1 MERQAGLLKRLGI
14 SAFSLLFAALL
25 GFFPRTGQA
34 VNATGRI
41 VGTVTDSTGAVVP
54 GAAVTVMSQ
63 TTGASRRMQTDAN
76 GDYNFELLPI
86 GLYSVRVE
94 KSGFKTFSENGIT
107 LQVDE
112 NRTVPVVLQPGDVT
126 EEVTV
131 TTAPVGVDLIDATV
145 KEVVDQERM
154 VDLPLNG
161 RSPLDLQLIMP
172 GTAVDIVGVGHAQ
185 SQNNG
190 LVVNGNRAA
199 SNYYLLDGVNFI
211 NSFQSTAPVFPAP
224 DALHEFTMQLGQMSA
239 AFGRDSGATVNAVTN
254 SGTNEFHGTLFEF
267 FRNTV
272 LNANNYFSNKN
283 GKARPPYNLNQYGG
297 SLGGPVRK
305 DKTFFFVY
313 AQQTSRRESQPIIIP
328 TVLTSSERLGDFND
342 DCPGSACPIDPRTG
356 KSFPGNVIPQNRIDP
371 VAAAFVQKVMPLPN
385 SGTRSYIFNGP
396 TGTGQDH
403 LDESQFVAR
412 IDQSFGAKDKVFGRY
427 YYNDDAGVAFSG
439 NLPGNFYNQ
448 DYRNQNL
455 GLNWTRI
462 LSPTEVNSLT
472 IGFDR
477 TAHHFV
483 DPIPRNWHDFG
494 GPCNSRGCEYKYTI
508 ALFIP
513 GSINSQ
519 GNSDY
524 YQTPTTYQI
533 SDVMSWVKG
542 RNTLNVG
549 TDLLDETPNQF
560 FNFLSDGEF
569 FFANNF
575 SNNSLSDFLLGLPSY
590 GRQDTP
596 TGNELRYHEINI
608 YAQDDVKVTKDLNVN
623 LGLRWE
629 PFMPP
634 TDNRNWRDCMDLTF
648 TEHSIVFPQGPP
660 GLLYPAEGQQG
671 RGWGGVH
678 DAGCPRSASPNKM
691 ANMAP
696 RIGLAWDP
704 FGTGKTSVHAG
715 YGIFWDNIRLEAW
728 NRLPNTQPYTISR
741 SVFSPGNVTNNFPA
755 SLSGDL
761 WLTNGGLADP
771 YPYAVPEGATQ
782 NAAFKY
788 AYPVLTAYFPS
799 TFNLAY
805 VQQYNFGIDQ
815 ELWKN
820 YTVKVTYLGNRG
832 VHLFMSHEYNWA
844 LPLPFTVETPAQQ
857 LANYTARRRFST
869 VTCQGQPCYDTME
882 RDDDAGWSNYNSL
895 QITVN
900 RQFTHGLTFLGS
912 YVWGKTLDIGSVS
925 AEGGEGPRDPYNLN
939 LDKGP
944 SQFDIRNRFVTSFI
958 WQVPRMK
965 EFGNPVA
972 NGLINGWEFNGAVT
986 IQSGFPFTV
995 HSGPDTSLTGI
1006 GGETADPVP
1015 GANPTLPSGRS
1026 HSQRIAQYF
1035 NTAAFKIA
1043 PYGTYGATGR
1053 DSLSGP
1059 GLVNFDI
1066 SIFKEF
1072 KLSERWGKLQFREE
1086 NFNLFNHPN
1095 FGLPDS
1101 TVTDGAAFGQ
1111 IFSAGNPRFIQFAVK
1126 EIF

>member
-1 MERQAGLLKRLGI
+1 MKGQTSLLKRLGI
-14 SAFSLLFAALL
+14 FVTSLVVAVLI
-25 GFFPRTGQA
+25 GFFPKTAQA

-41 VGTVTDSTGAVVP
+41 VGTVSDSSGAIVP
-54 GAAVTVMSQ
+54 DAAITLTNQ
-63 TTGASRRMQTDAN
+63 TTGASRRMQSDAS
-76 GDYNFELLPI
+76 GGFNFELLPI
-86 GLYSVRVE
+86 GLYSLRVE
-94 KSGFKTFSENGIT
+94 RSGFKSFSENGIT

-112 NRTVPVVLQPGDVT
+112 SRTIPVTLQPGNVT
-126 EEVTV
+126 QEVVV
-131 TTAPVGVDLIDATV
+131 TSVPVGVNLVDATV
-145 KEVVDQERM
+145 KEVVDQQRM

-199 SNYYLLDGVNFI
+199 SNYYLLDGVDFI
-211 NSFQSTAPVFPAP
+211 NAFQSTAPVFPAP

-239 AFGRDSGATVNAVTN
+239 AFGRDAGATVNAVTN
-254 SGTNEFHGTLFEF
+254 SGTNQFHGTLFEF

-283 GKARPPYNLNQYGG
+283 DAPRPPYHLNQYGG
-297 SLGGPVRK
+297 SLGGPIRK

-328 TVLTSSERLGDFND
+328 TVLTPTERLGDFSD

-356 KSFPGNVIPQNRIDP
+356 QAFPNNVIPQNRIDP
-371 VAAAFVQKVMPLPN
+371 VAAAFVQAIMPLPN
-385 SGTRSYIFNGP
+385 SGTRSYIFDGP

-439 NLPGNFYNQ
+439 NLPGNFYDQ

-455 GLNWTRI
+455 GLNWTHI
-462 LSPTEVNSLT
+462 LSPTKVNSLT
-472 IGFDR
+472 LGFDR

-494 GPCNSRGCEYKYTI
+494 GPCNSLGCDRKFTI

-533 SDVMSWVKG
+533 SDVLSWVKG
-542 RNTLNVG
+542 RNSLNIG
-549 TDLLDETPNQF
+549 TDILDEAPNQF

-569 FFANNF
+569 FFQNNF
-575 SNNSLSDFLLGLPSY
+575 SNNPLTDFLLGLPSY

-596 TGNELRYHEINI
+596 TGNELRYHEVSV
-608 YAQDDVKVTKDLNVN
+608 YAQDDLKLTKDLTVN
-623 LGLRWE
+623 LGVRWE

-648 TEHSIVFPQGPP
+648 TKQSVVFPQGPP
-660 GLLYPAEGQQG
+660 GLLYPAESQQG
-671 RGWGGVH
+671 RGGGSVH

-696 RIGLAWDP
+696 RVGLAWDP
-704 FGTGKTSVHAG
+704 FGKGKTSVRAG
-715 YGIFWDNIRLEAW
+715 YGVFWDNIRLEAW

-741 SVFSPGNVTNNFPA
+741 SDFSPGNVTNNFPA

-761 WLTNGGLADP
+761 WLTNAGLADP
-771 YPYAVPEGATQ
+771 YPYSVPEGATQ

-799 TFNLAY
+799 SFNLAY
-805 VQQYNFGIDQ
+805 VQQYNLGVEQ
-815 ELWKN
+815 EFAKD
-820 YTVKVTYLGNRG
+820 YTLKITYLGNKG
-832 VHLFMSHEYNWA
+832 SHLFMSHEYNWA
-844 LPLPFTVETPAQQ
+844 VPLPFNVETPAQQ
-857 LANYTARRRFST
+857 LANYTARRRFSN

-882 RDDDAGWSNYNSL
+882 RDDDAGWSDYNSL

-900 RQFTHGLTFLGS
+900 KQFTHGLTFLGS
-912 YVWGKTLDIGSVS
+912 YVWGKTLDIGSIS
-925 AEGGEGPRDPYNLN
+925 GEGGEGPRDPYNLN

-944 SQFDIRNRFVTSFI
+944 SEFDIRNRFVTSFI
-958 WQVPRMK
+958 WQVPTMK
-965 EFGNPVA
+965 RFDNPIA
-972 NGLINGWEFNGAVT
+972 NGLLNGWELNGAVT
-986 IQSGFPFTV
+986 VQSGFPFTV
-995 HSGPDTSLTGI
+995 YSGPDTSLTGI
-1006 GGETADPVP
+1006 GGETADPVQGVDP
-1015 GANPTLPSGRS
+1015 HLSTGRS
-1026 HSQRIAQYF
+1026 HSQRVAQYF
-1035 NTAAFKIA
+1035 NTAAFQVA
-1043 PYGTYGATGR
+1043 PYGTYGVTGR
-1053 DSLSGP
+1053 DSLNAP
-1059 GLVNFDI
+1059 GLVNFDV
-1066 SIFKEF
+1066 SFFKEF
-1072 KLSERWGKLQFREE
+1072 RISERLGKLQFREE

-1095 FGLPDS
+1095 FGFPDS

-1111 IFSAGNPRFIQFAVK
+1111 IFSAGDPRFIQFAVK